1 MPTNFLTEDQR
12 KRFGRFTEGPD
23 EGQLAGSFLMDQTAR
38 RRAMAAKGARNR
50 LGWALQLGTVRY
62 LGTFLDNPEEVPT
75 VVVDYVAEQLGLEA
89 GDLAGYGAMEH
100 RWDHQEQI
108 RTAYGY
114 TKFEFDQ
121 WFTLARWMYQR
132 AWIGSERPTLLFDL
146 ATKRLVDKKVVLP
159 GVTVLERL
167 VSGTR
172 ERAEKR
178 LWATLADAPT
188 PEQAAQLQ
196 QLVVVPSGKRISELD
211 RMRRSPRDISARGVG
226 KALERYESLNALGGS
241 GWDLS
246 SIPPGRLQ
254 ALVRFAKAA
263 RAQAVADL
271 AGNRRLA
278 TLVAFASV
286 MPQVA
291 ADEAI
296 EVFDLVMG
304 DVIRSSAA
312 KMTKKRLRTL
322 KDLDAAA
329 ILLRTAWLTVSG
341 TAADPDGDIR
351 AALDAI
357 DVAPFHAAA
366 EVVKELAQQPDDG
379 SEQMLAARY
388 NTIARFLPGLL
399 NTFAIEASKADKPT
413 LDMLSFEASA
423 AGEPVLAALRFV
435 KSLKGRRRP
444 IQAWEVPAKVLT
456 SAWRRLVFPPPPMP
470 VGSVEKR
477 AFIVA
482 STEALRT
489 ALHRHEVYVPGLRK
503 WGDPNARLL
512 DDDAWE
518 AARSRVCEELDL
530 DPKPD
535 KILGGWTDR
544 LDAAHRDFADGLAA
558 NPAVRIEQQ
567 GGRDRIIL
575 TSLDRQD
582 EPASLAELHKEVEK
596 RMPAV
601 DLPEMVLEVNSWTPF
616 LTDFTHVSEASSRMD
631 DLPLSVAAVLTA
643 EATNVGV
650 EPIVHDGVDAL
661 SRDRLFW
668 VEQNY
673 LRAQTLT
680 LANARLV
687 DYHMRLPLVQA
698 WGGGELASADGL
710 RFVTPI
716 RTLNSGPNPK
726 YFGTR
731 RRGVTFYN
739 FLSDQFSGLHGI
751 LIPGTQ
757 RDSFYIL
764 DGLLEQETPLRPV
777 EITSDTHGSS
787 EIVFGLFRLMGYQ
800 FSPRLADAGSAILY
814 RADPDAD
821 YGRLNDLTRDKINL
835 KQITTCWDDMLRL
848 AGSLHSGTI
857 KASEALRV
865 LAPGG
870 KPTPTGKAVME
881 LGRLD
886 RSAYLSSYFTDELL
900 RRRVNTQ
907 LNRQESRHQLAR
919 RIFHGQKG
927 ELRQAYREGQ
937 EDQLGALGLMLNI
950 VILWNTVYLQQIIAE
965 MRAEGIHVRD
975 EDVAR
980 LSPLMFAH
988 INFHGRYSFA
998 LPAEVQGGQLRATR
1012 KPADAS
1018 TSV

>member
-1 MPTNFLTEDQR
+1 VPTNFLSEDQR
-12 KRFGRFTEGPD
+12 RRFGRFAEDPD
-23 EGQLAGSFLMDQTAR
+23 EGQLAGSFLLDQTAR

-50 LGWALQLGTVRY
+50 IGWAVQLGTVRY
-62 LGTFLDNPEEVPT
+62 LGTFLDNPEQVPGI
-75 VVVDYVAEQLGLEA
+75 VVDYVAEQLGLPPAEF
-89 GDLAGYGAMEH
+89 AGYGTKEA

-108 RTAYGY
+108 RQGYGY

-121 WFTLARWMYQR
+121 WFALARWMYQR

-167 VSGTR
+167 VSGSR

-178 LWATLADAPT
+178 LWATLAAAPT
-188 PEQAAQLQ
+188 QEQAASLQ
-196 QLVVVPSGKRISELD
+196 GLVVVPVGKRLSELD
-211 RMRRSPRDISARGVG
+211 RLRRSPRDITARGVG
-226 KALERYESLNALGGS
+226 KALERYESLNAFGGTA
-241 GWDLS
+241 WDLS
-246 SIPPGRLQ
+246 AIPPGRLQ
-254 ALVRFAKAA
+254 ALVRFARAA
-263 RAQAVADL
+263 RAQAVSDL

-278 TLVAFASV
+278 TLVAFAAV
-286 MPQVA
+286 MPQIA

-304 DVIRSSAA
+304 DLIRSSST
-312 KMTKKRLRTL
+312 KMTKQRLRTL

-329 ILLRTAWLTVSG
+329 ILLRQAWIAVCG
-341 TAADPDGDIR
+341 TAADPEGDIR
-351 AALDAI
+351 AMLDTM
-357 DVAPFHAAA
+357 DVGPFHAAA
-366 EVVKELAQQPDDG
+366 DTVKLLAQEPDDG
-379 SEQMLAARY
+379 AEQMLAARY
-388 NTIARFLPGLL
+388 NTIARFLPDLL
-399 NTFAIEASKADKPT
+399 KTFE
-413 LDMLSFEASA
+413 FESSP
-423 AGEPVLAALRFV
+423 AGEPVLDALAFV

-444 IQAWEVPAKVLT
+444 IQAWEIPAKFLT

-470 VGSVEKR
+470 VASVDKR
-477 AFIVA
+477 ALIVA

-503 WGDPNARLL
+503 WGNPNARLL
-512 DDDAWE
+512 NDTAWE

-530 DPKPD
+530 DVKPD
-535 KILGGWTDR
+535 KILAGWTDR
-544 LDAAHRDFADGLAA
+544 LDAAHREFADGLAA

-575 TSLDRQD
+575 TGLDRLD
-582 EPASLAELHKEVEK
+582 EPASLRELHKEVEA
-596 RMPAV
+596 RLPAV
-601 DLPEMVLEVNSWTPF
+601 DLPEMVLEVDSWVPY
-616 LTDFTHVSEASSRMD
+616 LGDFTHVSEANSRMD
-631 DLPLSVAAVLTA
+631 DLELSVAAVLTA

-673 LRAQTLT
+673 LRAQTLSR
-680 LANARLV
+680 ANARLV
-687 DYHMRLPLVQA
+687 DYHMRLPLVQS

-710 RFVTPI
+710 RFITPI

-764 DGLLEQETPLRPV
+764 DGLLEQETALRPV

-787 EIVFGLFRLMGYQ
+787 EIVFGLFRLLGYQ
-800 FSPRLADAGSAILY
+800 FSPRLADSGSATLY
-814 RADPDAD
+814 RADAVAD
-821 YGRLNDLTRDKINL
+821 YGPLNPLTRDKVNL
-835 KQITTCWDDMLRL
+835 KQITSHWDDVLRV

-857 KASEALRV
+857 KASEVLRV

-870 KPTPTGKAVME
+870 KPTPTGKAIME
-881 LGRLD
+881 IGRLD

-900 RRRVNTQ
+900 RRRINTQ
-907 LNRQESRHQLAR
+907 LNRQESRHNLAR
-919 RIFHGQKG
+919 KIFHGQKG
-927 ELRQAYREGQ
+927 ELRQSYREGQ

-950 VILWNTVYLQQIIAE
+950 VILWNTVYMQQIIAE
-965 MRAEGIHVRD
+965 LRAEGIHVRD
-975 EDVAR
+975 EDIAR
-980 LSPLMFAH
+980 LSPLKFAH

-998 LPAEVQGGQLRATR
+998 LPAEVQGGQLRSTR
-1012 KPADAS
+1012 KPEGV
-1018 TSV
+1018 TTTV

>member
-1 MPTNFLTEDQR
+1 MPTNFLSDEQR
-12 KRFGRFTEGPD
+12 RRFGRFTEDPD
-23 EGQLAGSFLMDQTAR
+23 EGQLAGSFLLDQTAR
-38 RRAMAAKGARNR
+38 RRAMAARGARNR
-50 LGWALQLGTVRY
+50 IGWAVQLGTIRY
-62 LGTFLDNPEEVPT
+62 LGTFLGNPEQVP
-75 VVVDYVAEQLGLEA
+75 VVVAGYVAEQLGLDPGE
-89 GDLAGYGAMEH
+89 LAGYGTGEA
-100 RWDHQEQI
+100 RWDHQDQI
-108 RTAYGY
+108 RKEYEY

-132 AWIGSERPTLLFDL
+132 AWIGNERPTLLFDL

-178 LWATLADAPT
+178 LWATLAAAPT
-188 PEQAAQLQ
+188 TEQAARLQ
-196 QLVVVPSGKRISELD
+196 QLVVVPAGKRLSELD
-211 RMRRSPRDISARGVG
+211 RLRRSPRDISASGVG
-226 KALERYESLNALGGS
+226 KALERYESLRAFGGHA
-241 GWDLS
+241 WNLDA
-246 SIPPGRLQ
+246 IPPGRLQ

-263 RAQAVADL
+263 RAQAVSDL
-271 AGNRRLA
+271 AGDRRLA
-278 TLVAFASV
+278 TLVAFAAV
-286 MPQVA
+286 MPQLA

-304 DVIRSSAA
+304 DIIRSSAT
-312 KMTKKRLRTL
+312 KMTKQRLRTL

-329 ILLRTAWLTVSG
+329 IELRKAWLAICT
-341 TAADPDGDIR
+341 TAADPEGDVR
-351 AALDAI
+351 AMLDAM
-357 DVAPFHAAA
+357 DVGPVHAAA
-366 EVVKELAQQPDDG
+366 DTVKVLAQQPDDG
-379 SEQMLAARY
+379 AEQMLAARY

-399 NTFAIEASKADKPT
+399 KTFT
-413 LDMLSFEASA
+413 FEAGP
-423 AGEPVLAALRFV
+423 AGEPVLDAIGFV

-477 AFIVA
+477 ALVVA
-482 STEALRT
+482 SAEALRS
-489 ALHRHEVYVPGLRK
+489 ALHRHEVFVPGLRK

-512 DDDAWE
+512 RDAAWE
-518 AARSRVCEELDL
+518 AARARVCEELDL

-535 KILGGWTDR
+535 KILKTWTDR
-544 LDAAHRDFADGLAA
+544 LDKAHREFADGLAA
-558 NPAVRIEQQ
+558 NPNVRIEQQ

-575 TSLDRQD
+575 TGLDRLD
-582 EPASLAELHKEVEK
+582 EPASLIDLNKEIEA

-601 DLPEMVLEVNSWTPF
+601 DLPEVVLEVNSWVPY
-616 LTDFTHVSEASSRMD
+616 LSDFTHVSESNSRMD
-631 DLPLSVAAVLTA
+631 DLELSVAAVLTS
-643 EATNVGV
+643 EATNVGI

-661 SRDRLFW
+661 KRDRLFW

-673 LRAQTLT
+673 VRAHTLSM
-680 LANARLV
+680 ANARLV
-687 DYHMRLPLVQA
+687 DYHTRLPLVQA

-764 DGLLEQETPLRPV
+764 DGLLEQETALRPV
-777 EITSDTHGSS
+777 EITSDTHGAT

-800 FSPRLADAGSAILY
+800 FSPRLADVGSATLY
-814 RADPDAD
+814 RVDPDAD
-821 YGRLNDLTRDKINL
+821 YGPLNPVTRDKINV
-835 KQITTCWDDMLRL
+835 KQITTHWDELLRL

-857 KASEALRV
+857 KASEVLRV

-886 RSAYLSSYFTDELL
+886 RSAYLSTYFTDELL

-907 LNRQESRHQLAR
+907 LNRQESRHELAR
-919 RIFHGQKG
+919 KIYHGQKG
-927 ELRQAYREGQ
+927 ELRQSYREGQ

-950 VILWNTVYLQQIIAE
+950 VVLWNTVYFQKIIIE

-975 EDVAR
+975 EDIAR
-980 LSPLMFAH
+980 LSPLKFAH

-998 LPAEVQGGQLRATR
+998 LPAEIQGGQLRSTA
-1012 KPADAS
+1012 KPEK
-1018 TSV
+1018 TTTV